1 MIEETDQ
8 TPMEIAVMTC
18 EEKDS
23 QTARLLSAYQVLFA
37 QRNLDNDV
45 LWRIIAFSVAT
56 EAGGLIALLSDKL
69 KSANNVLNVLIGVG
83 LLLVGVV
90 GPLTVR
96 FVETSVMLDRQLLDQ
111 YEDVVLHGLRLSDRF
126 EKILPNLSKERQV
139 AANLRRF
146 AKTDSGKVLRTLD
159 RIADLLGQPSLVW
172 TATIASGGAASFGI
186 ALSTADV
193 RGVQL
198 VTFTSLATFLTM
210 GLWLL
215 ANEVHRIPLRV
226 WRRFRQKG
234 K

>member
-1 MIEETDQ
+1 
-8 TPMEIAVMTC
+8 MTC

-111 YEDVVLHGLRLSDRF
+111 YEDVVLHEWPHLRQFHGLRLSDRF